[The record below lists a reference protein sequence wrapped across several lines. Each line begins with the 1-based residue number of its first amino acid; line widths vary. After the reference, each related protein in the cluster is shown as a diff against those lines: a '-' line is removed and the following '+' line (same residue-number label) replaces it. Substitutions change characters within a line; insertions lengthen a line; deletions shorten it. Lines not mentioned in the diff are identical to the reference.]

1 MEAIKESKSTI
12 NVLKSGGINVD
23 LHLVLKQDVN
33 IPEISETIQS
43 ELKDFLLKTSGIE
56 LKEIKIF
63 IDKVFYEDQKLTE
76 NKST

>member
-63 IDKVFYEDQKLTE
+63 IDKVYYEDQKLTE
-76 NKST
+76 SKST